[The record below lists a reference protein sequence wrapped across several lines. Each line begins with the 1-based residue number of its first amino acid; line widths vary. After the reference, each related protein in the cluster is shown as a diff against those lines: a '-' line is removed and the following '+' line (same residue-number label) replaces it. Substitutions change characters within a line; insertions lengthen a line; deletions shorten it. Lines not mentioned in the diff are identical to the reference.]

1 VNERD
6 RANLANIAQRLKAI
20 QDELNQLETSIGTSA
35 IEQAGL
41 STAMALA
48 WLELFWKIEGKDG

>member
-1 VNERD
+1 MNERD

-20 QDELNQLETSIGTSA
+20 QDELNQLETRIGTSA